1 MVLTKEA
8 MCLGFDIVL
17 VRRVTPM
24 VIGTLKKHAS
34 YCEDVSTI
42 YLLEWPLTAIISLSI
57 SLSFLNFN
65 K

>member
-17 VRRVTPM
+17 VRRVT
-24 VIGTLKKHAS
+24 IELKKHAF

>member
-1 MVLTKEA
+1 

-24 VIGTLKKHAS
+24 VIGTDFELKKHAF